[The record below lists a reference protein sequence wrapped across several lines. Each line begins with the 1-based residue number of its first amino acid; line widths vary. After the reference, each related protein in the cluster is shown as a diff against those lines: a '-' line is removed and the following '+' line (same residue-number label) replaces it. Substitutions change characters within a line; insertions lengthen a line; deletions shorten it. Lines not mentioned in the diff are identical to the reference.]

1 MLMEE
6 NMTLTKND
14 LAEIRKINKEGLDA
28 LRKEIDKE
36 IDQKVDQGVNVL
48 KVLIEDVRSDI
59 RLLAEGR
66 EIHVEKF
73 HAHDTKLTNHEGRIT
88 TLEDY
93 TYTKGKV

>member
-1 MLMEE
+1 MEE

-28 LRKEIDKE
+28 LRKEIDQK

-59 RLLAEGR
+59 QLLAEGR
-66 EIHVEKF
+66 EIHV
-73 HAHDTKLTNHEGRIT
+73 DKLDKHEHKLENHEGRII

-93 TYTKGKV
+93 TYTKNKV